1 MTPQRCLLPSILSR
15 VTASVQAALQNVTK
29 VPLLLPWTHE
39 HHRAE
44 HEAPPGNQP
53 QRAQFATITPEER
66 FQASGMPGD
75 GRGQRPHRRHPP
87 GQGRSCWNGGEP
99 ECGLSEALAL
109 EARDP
114 APGFG
119 PPHPGIQAGQG
130 TKGPGGPGPSG
141 TADGLDRGHKFR
153 DRRPGEA
160 DWGVPGDGLE
170 VGAAGGPPGHR
181 GWPNPP
187 ESCRWNSHVESQF
200 ARNMLLNG
208 IPLNFLSWWFGRG
221 QIQTTATP
229 ANNTSHQARSP
240 KWSFS

>member
-29 VPLLLPWTHE
+29 VPLTLHLDPRE
-39 HHRAE
+39 
-44 HEAPPGNQP
+44 P
-53 QRAQFATITPEER
+53 
-66 FQASGMPGD
+66 
-75 GRGQRPHRRHPP
+75 PHRVRGAPGESTPKGADCNKYPGRTVSSFRNAWRRPRSTPSSPP
-87 GQGRSCWNGGEP
+87 PPRARPIMLERWRAGMR
-99 ECGLSEALAL
+99 LSEALAL

-221 QIQTTATP
+221 QIQTTAPP